1 MAHKK
6 AGGSSRNGRDS
17 EAKRL
22 GVKRFGGETVLAGRD
37 TCDKKQFSIIGF
49 RHIQE
54 ISGKK
59 DRAIRL
65 FIVSIF
71 NFIKMIYF

>member
-1 MAHKK
+1 M
-6 AGGSSRNGRDS
+6 DY
-17 EAKRL
+17 EDWL
-22 GVKRFGGETVLAGRD
+22 YLYFIEVETVLDGRD

-49 RHIQE
+49 RHIKE